1 MTKGTSPLKQP
12 ACLPLADEGP
22 AQGRAGPGPSS
33 RPRLSPSPPP
43 PCSGGAP
50 AGLHPSQPGGEG
62 EADPLF
68 PDRRCVEARPGGRE
82 SSGSPAPH
90 GVCVPGSLINTIRV
104 LCASYED
111 YSRWL
116 LCLQTVSRRGGAPL
130 LPNPETFP
138 GLRMPHQVRCC
149 PRQGS
154 RVQLGRERR
163 GGGPAMRSPHS
174 PAAQALGSGRGSLSS
189 DGRTSWDSG
198 YPGPPSTC
206 TSHSLPE
213 SSALPTAGH
222 PAQPV
227 PVSVWGYRQR
237 KETGG
242 YKASVGSLVPT
253 APHPKRDSGYSRE
266 GTQTRE
272 HLERAVWGRAPGRF
286 WKALGPRRTS
296 PALAVPASVG
306 RRQS

>member
-138 GLRMPHQVRCC
+138 GLRMPHQVRC
-149 PRQGS
+149 
-154 RVQLGRERR
+154 L
-163 GGGPAMRSPHS
+163 
-174 PAAQALGSGRGSLSS
+174 
-189 DGRTSWDSG
+189 
-198 YPGPPSTC
+198 
-206 TSHSLPE
+206 
-213 SSALPTAGH
+213 LPTAGQQG
-222 PAQPV
+222 AA
-227 PVSVWGYRQR
+227 G
-237 KETGG
+237 
-242 YKASVGSLVPT
+242 
-253 APHPKRDSGYSRE
+253 
-266 GTQTRE
+266 
-272 HLERAVWGRAPGRF
+272 PGE
-286 WKALGPRRTS
+286 A
-296 PALAVPASVG
+296 G
-306 RRQS
+306 RRSCHALTPLPCCPGPGQWPGLTLFRWTDQLGLRVPRTPLDLHQPLPPRVLSAAHCGPPCPACTCECLGVQTEERDGGLQGKCGKSGPHSAPSQEGLWLLTRGDSD